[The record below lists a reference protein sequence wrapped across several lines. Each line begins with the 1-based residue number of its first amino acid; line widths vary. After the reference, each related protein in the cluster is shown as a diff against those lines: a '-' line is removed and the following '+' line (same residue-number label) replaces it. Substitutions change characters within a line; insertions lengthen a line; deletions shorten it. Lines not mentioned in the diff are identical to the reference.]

1 MRKDFK
7 SRTNCPPAKVP
18 NLDEAGSVAT
28 GSIGAGQSRR
38 ELFAGIFRYATLG
51 LLGMVGGSVV
61 VKRCK
66 LVREGKCINSGI
78 CRGCEVFERCSLPQ
92 ALSAKENPA

>member
-1 MRKDFK
+1 MKKDFK
-7 SRTNCPPAKVP
+7 
-18 NLDEAGSVAT
+18 
-28 GSIGAGQSRR
+28 QMHSRR

-61 VKRCK
+61 AKRRK